1 MARVVIFGCGY
12 AGRALARRL
21 LAKGEDVASTTTS
34 DSKITTLRALGTE
47 PLFLDPDRP
56 ETYQR
61 ALRSARVVVH
71 LAPPPTRESIE
82 KEAERIARSLG
93 ENLEAYVYGSTTGA
107 FGAPGDAMAWVDES
121 TPSRSPQEKGQLRLD
136 YERALAKA
144 GVPLKVVR
152 IAGIY
157 GPGRTLR
164 ESLSKE
170 SLILFEGGPPTSR

>member
-82 KEAERIARSLG
+82 KCGAGVDQVAVASPGVAAMLSTWLVPSRKRVE
-93 ENLEAYVYGSTTGA
+93 YGASA
-107 FGAPGDAMAWVDES
+107 AMA
-121 TPSRSPQEKGQLRLD
+121 TRFPSGDQV
-136 YERALAKA
+136 
-144 GVPLKVVR
+144 GVP
-152 IAGIY
+152 
-157 GPGRTLR
+157 GPKLDG
-164 ESLSKE
+164 
-170 SLILFEGGPPTSR
+170 